1 MRIRQIQLEDNPQ
14 IAQVIRNVFVELD
27 APKVGTAFADPILD
41 TLFEVYQMPKSIY
54 FVIENEGL
62 ILGGCGIAPL
72 ENSDDHICEL
82 QKMYFAP
89 QARGLGLGYQ
99 VIQLCLEFAIKEGF
113 TDCYLETLPFMTA
126 AQKLYHKVGFYHI
139 NGPLGNTGHS
149 SCDVWML
156 KKLT

>member
-72 ENSDDHICEL
+72 ENSKANICEL

-89 QARGLGLGYQ
+89 QARGLGLGYE
-99 VIQLCLEFAIKEGF
+99 VIQLCLGFAIKEGF
-113 TDCYLETLPFMTA
+113 TNCYLETLPYMTA
-126 AQKLYHKVGFYHI
+126 AQKLYQKVGFHHI